1 MVNNLL
7 VYNEL
12 KSSNDFNDFFIIIL
26 DFLQKLFNTATKIWD
41 WLTTEINI
49 GLNIDLLNIHWG
61 VSLTPIYIVSSS
73 LVVVLGFVLIKKIVP
88 VA

>member
-1 MVNNLL
+1 MVNNLF
-7 VYNEL
+7 VYNGL
-12 KSSNDFNDFFIIIL
+12 KNSNDFNDFFIIIL
-26 DFLQKLFNTATKIWD
+26 DFLQKLLNTATKIWD
-41 WLTTEINI
+41 WLTSEINI

-61 VSLTPIYIVSSS
+61 VTLTPIYIVSSS